1 MAESINNDNDLLSYI
16 NEDFITNNPSKNDL
30 NDEIYSNY
38 IKTENTNS
46 NKNNNSLDLTEKRK
60 IELAQATIYN
70 SITNNYNQNLPL
82 SPPQDNDINSPNNE
96 ILFNSQ
102 NVNNQTLNMTQSP
115 SMELEALSPS
125 SIGSDVNDINN
136 KSDEQN
142 LFNLTQ
148 IYQNN
153 GLIPDSLINT
163 SLLSYT
169 NPELISNSALLN
181 AMCTDENNKSQLFPQ
196 VFPNTN
202 IPISSSTYIN
212 DTLNPLSAVNIPL
225 PTDTDIPVTLNP
237 NLTLPT
243 VTVPSNNIEFTVPQN
258 TINLN
263 NSLATTTGLDITT
276 LQTLSPLALNGPLTV
291 ASNNAMNSVNSST
304 IISTTTVAPATAAS
318 TVESIKTTNATTSVN
333 TSSAVS
339 SVTTNPPLSSTLDLS
354 SIKSSVNETLELTKK
369 LSQANGNS
377 IERKPIDVTDILK
390 SDVAASCLN
399 LLKGS
404 KGKPGRKK
412 KCLQSTSDNTN
423 TNSNTKITPSTNID
437 SKTFPLL
444 STLNANNDAS
454 NTDSTN
460 ANSLL
465 TAQSVKFPIIKPK
478 SLNEANSQ
486 ILPLAPSTTKSNSI
500 NCFSSSSTKPIN
512 STLLRPSPTPI
523 LPNGNAEKTNTNS
536 QNNQVKTAYQKR
548 QERLLKNREAA
559 HLSRKRKRE
568 QLHMLETHAQ
578 ELIAEN
584 QTLKLKVI
592 ELEQLNE
599 KLIKENELLKSK
611 MGMGVVSIKKENE
624 DETSMPEMP
633 NDIYNLY
640 INSEALINN
649 TTNTS
654 TQNKSSNKNKQI
666 GIVFMV
672 LLFSF
677 SLFTFPLSI
686 FYAKENTEVN
696 KSLISSFMNKLSD
709 FSLSSISPDNTGKI
723 ISNSYEQEKPYLLDS
738 GHYEISQPSEVSTIS
753 GERNINDDHRKE
765 NEHQLVHIKKSR
777 KIKNNRHSGKSKQKR
792 NTTYKKIKKN
802 YEYTSIP
809 EISSLMSLFHPKN
822 VDLDKESLKQMSL
835 LQHWIVEGFCSIHE
849 NHTYAKDPSN
859 VKDIIKIYNTKEN
872 NEESTD
878 LTVKNNND
886 DYYDYSKDFSKE
898 IPWNMKQ
905 FIKFYPDTTYFYSP
919 KLVQLFP
926 LSNNDIIEPTIPI
939 INRLQ
944 PNNTA
949 ENVVTDDDNTTI
961 TPSSSYYSE
970 KTNESDR
977 KSHQSSTKSEDQ
989 DRDNIYHLPLTN
1001 KPKMAIITNIE
1012 SDDIDEESNSYLM
1025 IDFEIKGAR
1034 LIEK

>member
-46 NKNNNSLDLTEKRK
+46 NKNNNPLGLTEKRK
-60 IELAQATIYN
+60 IELAQASIYN

-1034 LIEK
+1034 LIEN

>member
-1034 LIEK
+1034 LIEN